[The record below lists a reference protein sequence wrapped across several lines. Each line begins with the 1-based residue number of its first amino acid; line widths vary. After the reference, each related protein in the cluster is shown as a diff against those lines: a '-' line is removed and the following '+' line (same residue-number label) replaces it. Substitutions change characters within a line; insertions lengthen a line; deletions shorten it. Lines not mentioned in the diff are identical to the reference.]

1 MRNNF
6 DGFNRI
12 VLFYLTILIF
22 KYSNVYDMKI
32 FYLGSCLLGV
42 ENRSQ
47 SFRHIFMLL

>member
-32 FYLGSCLLGV
+32 FYLEVVSLG
-42 ENRSQ
+42 
-47 SFRHIFMLL
+47 